1 MIIHGYELTTDWKV
15 VGGMSEVAFARKDG
29 KEWFIKKFISPKY
42 PLPESPGSERMKEKQ
57 RKKCEVF
64 ERRHKDINSRISTCC
79 GLGGNLIY
87 AVDFFRD
94 GSCYYKI
101 NERIKAEDMS
111 ISDISSLEYRN
122 LLIIMRSLVHSLRIL
137 HHANIVHG
145 DLKPDNILIKLTST
159 GVYTTK
165 LIDFDD
171 SYISGAPP
179 EDHSQIVGTPE
190 YYSPEVYEYITD
202 EDGIM
207 SRKALTVKSDIFALG
222 VIFSEYLT
230 GSKPI
235 IPKEYG
241 GTYAAVAA
249 GANVEFE
256 PSEHLTPKMEKLLQS
271 LLQKDP
277 AKRPSIDE
285 VFRSLPLPTPKKKS
299 TPKIIR
305 FSTLKSSVIRGDK
318 VYLTWAAENC
328 NSVTINGNDVALAG
342 SASFPAEEKFTI
354 IASDPSGET
363 ATKVINIAI
372 KEPDPSPFSALR
384 GTMFKRSTK

>member
-1 MIIHGYELTTDWKV
+1 MTIHGYELTTDWKV

-29 KEWFIKKFISPKY
+29 REWFIKKFISPKY
-42 PLPESPGSERMKEKQ
+42 PLPDSPGSERMKEKQ
-57 RKKCEVF
+57 KKKCEVF
-64 ERRHKDINSRISTCC
+64 ERRHKDINSRISSCC

-111 ISDISSLEYRN
+111 IEDISNLDNRN
-122 LLIIMRSLVHSLRIL
+122 LLIIIRSLVHSLRIL
-137 HHANIVHG
+137 HHAKIVHG

-179 EDHSQIVGTPE
+179 EDHSQLVGTPE
-190 YYSPEVYEYITD
+190 YYSPEMYEYITD

-241 GTYAAVAA
+241 GTYSAVSA
-249 GANVEFE
+249 GASIEFE
-256 PSEHLTPKMEKLLQS
+256 SSEHLTPNMEELLRS
-271 LLQKDP
+271 MLQLEP

-285 VFRSLPLPTPKKKS
+285 VFRVIPMPAPKRKS
-299 TPKIIR
+299 KPKIIR
-305 FSTLKSSVIRGDK
+305 FSALKTTVPRDGK
-318 VYLTWAAENC
+318 VLLTWATENC
-328 NSVTINGNDVALAG
+328 TSVTINGKSVPFAG
-342 SASFPAEEKFTI
+342 SES
-354 IASDPSGET
+354 
-363 ATKVINIAI
+363 
-372 KEPDPSPFSALR
+372 FSASEVFTLIATDSIGQTAKKNITISIEETEPTPTSALKGTFLR
-384 GTMFKRSTK
+384 RPRK